1 MALRE
6 FTDEKGGEWKVW
18 DVTADQIHPKTKAE
32 DYMHDLAEG
41 WLVFEHA
48 DGEEKRRLCPYPEG
62 WELGSDDDLLALLA
76 RAEKVK
82 RRTPSSGV
90 WKIGDTPLRPEKH
103 RDAAPPASTRGDVPR
118 RPRGDDGTDAPR
130 RR

>member
-18 DVTADQIHPKTKAE
+18 DVTAEQIHPKTKAE
-32 DYMHDLAEG
+32 DYMHDLSDG
-41 WLVFEHA
+41 WLFFEHA

-62 WELGSDDDLLALLA
+62 WEHGSDVDLRALLA

-90 WKIGDTPLRPEKH
+90 WKIGDTPVRPETH
-103 RDAAPPASTRGDVPR
+103 REAPSTGSSRAEMRR
-118 RPRGDDGTDAPR
+118 RPQGGGSAGATRDR
-130 RR
+130 

>member
-6 FTDEKGGEWKVW
+6 FTDERGGEWKVW

-48 DGEEKRRLCPYPEG
+48 DGEEKRRLCPFPEG
-62 WELGSDDDLLALLA
+62 WENGSDADLRALLA
-76 RAEKVK
+76 RADKVK
-82 RRTPSSGV
+82 RRTPASGV
-90 WKIGDTPLRPEKH
+90 WKVGDSPVRAEAH
-103 RDAAPPASTRGDVPR
+103 RETHPVESASGDIPR
-118 RPRGDDGTDAPR
+118 RSKRDGGTDAPR
-130 RR
+130 GR